1 MLKFDKA
8 SGLYYDRDTA
18 SVYVDENGTTFMG
31 SFNPDCSDAYLK
43 LFLLFCIENDS
54 AKLEK
59 IRKKR
64 QIQKKMTTQHR
75 VNTVARIIYEIEKK
89 AVACPCC
96 LHGMAWAD
104 LCSV

>member
-54 AKLEK
+54 AKLENDR
-59 IRKKR
+59 RKKE
-64 QIQKKMTTQHR
+64 
-75 VNTVARIIYEIEKK
+75 YCEKNHIRLIVIPYNK
-89 AVACPCC
+89 QYTIR
-96 LHGMAWAD
+96 D
-104 LCSV
+104 LL